1 MYVCMYVCLSISA
14 SEKTARGGEN
24 AGGEPD
30 QFCFMPWLPWR
41 GWLCMALTSAWCSCT
56 RSTLWATLCARW
68 WSNDSTS
75 RCGSTSRTECRWRSG
90 GGATCGGTV
99 HPHFRLFMKAGFC
112 CSGILISWRFYGPS
126 AGLIRNF
133 AAPCSV
139 FCAYAKTRNWIHWTR
154 TLQGAYKHCKGS
166 FSSDASHLAQAS
178 TYCMLLLLG
187 LTLLWGGLV
196 ACVGLLLLQVRRHQ
210 HGSCEPLVPE
220 CPYPVSFI
228 RALTVIYEVSLQVA
242 RKLTCTCY
250 WQRAQNLTGTLRRT
264 PRRRTMAARRRGGG
278 EENTWGDL
286 SDSEMEEVFVDD
298 AVSDGPDWQPTEAE
312 PVPRWGPPPPSP
324 VHIDQGL
331 SQRISTAVHQTFM
344 ELGLPKSLFLTQVY
358 PDVRACDKI
367 TILVK
372 PMTPAEAMHPQAL
385 WTGSDEEPGTPPAP
399 PSSTPRRRRQASTT
413 ASTSSAPPSAPPTS
427 MTPTGVAT
435 GSGEPRGTAMLTTAP
450 VAGTNTRRRGDTG
463 DGISSW
469 IESQGQIQQARGLLS
484 SLVYALPHEV
494 HNMYGPCTRNLK
506 SQPRRTRTG

>member
-1 MYVCMYVCLSISA
+1 MYVCIYVCLSISA

-178 TYCMLLLLG
+178 TLLYATAAGVDTAVGGISG
-187 LTLLWGGLV
+187 LRG
-196 ACVGLLLLQVRRHQ
+196 
-210 HGSCEPLVPE
+210 
-220 CPYPVSFI
+220 I
-228 RALTVIYEVSLQVA
+228 ALTA
-242 RKLTCTCY
+242 
-250 WQRAQNLTGTLRRT
+250 
-264 PRRRTMAARRRGGG
+264 G
-278 EENTWGDL
+278 E
-286 SDSEMEEVFVDD
+286 
-298 AVSDGPDWQPTEAE
+298 
-312 PVPRWGPPPPSP
+312 
-324 VHIDQGL
+324 
-331 SQRISTAVHQTFM
+331 
-344 ELGLPKSLFLTQVY
+344 
-358 PDVRACDKI
+358 
-367 TILVK
+367 
-372 PMTPAEAMHPQAL
+372 
-385 WTGSDEEPGTPPAP
+385 TPP
-399 PSSTPRRRRQASTT
+399 
-413 ASTSSAPPSAPPTS
+413 
-427 MTPTGVAT
+427 
-435 GSGEPRGTAMLTTAP
+435 
-450 VAGTNTRRRGDTG
+450 TR
-463 DGISSW
+463 
-469 IESQGQIQQARGLLS
+469 L
-484 SLVYALPHEV
+484 
-494 HNMYGPCTRNLK
+494 M
-506 SQPRRTRTG
+506 

>member
-1 MYVCMYVCLSISA
+1 MNVCTYIPTYVHTYIHTHVRTYIHTYIHVCMYVCLSISA
-14 SEKTARGGEN
+14 SEKTARGG
-24 AGGEPD
+24 D

-75 RCGSTSRTECRWRSG
+75 RCGSTGRTECRWRSG

-166 FSSDASHLAQAS
+166 FSDASHLAQAS

-250 WQRAQNLTGTLRRT
+250 WQWAQNLTGTLRRT

-278 EENTWGDL
+278 GE
-286 SDSEMEEVFVDD
+286 
-298 AVSDGPDWQPTEAE
+298 
-312 PVPRWGPPPPSP
+312 
-324 VHIDQGL
+324 H
-331 SQRISTAVHQTFM
+331 
-344 ELGLPKSLFLTQVY
+344 LG
-358 PDVRACDKI
+358 
-367 TILVK
+367 
-372 PMTPAEAMHPQAL
+372 
-385 WTGSDEEPGTPPAP
+385 
-399 PSSTPRRRRQASTT
+399 
-413 ASTSSAPPSAPPTS
+413 
-427 MTPTGVAT
+427 
-435 GSGEPRGTAMLTTAP
+435 
-450 VAGTNTRRRGDTG
+450 
-463 DGISSW
+463 
-469 IESQGQIQQARGLLS
+469 
-484 SLVYALPHEV
+484 
-494 HNMYGPCTRNLK
+494 
-506 SQPRRTRTG
+506 